1 VRQAVADATFNTPL
15 PETAAIVERKIAQL
29 RELGVI
35 LIAGSDMG
43 VFGVPASYAITRD
56 LEAWVR
62 ELGMD
67 PMDAILW
74 ATVDAAEAL
83 GVREDY
89 GTVTPPKLVD
99 VIAIPGNPLED
110 ISLLRDPS
118 VVIRHGVRYK

>member
-1 VRQAVADATFNTPL
+1 MRQAVALATFNTPL
-15 PETAAIVERKIAQL
+15 PETTAIVGRKIEQL

-89 GTVTPPKLVD
+89 GTVTPAKFAD
-99 VIAIPGNPLED
+99 VIAVPGHPLED